1 MWKISGIFTL
11 HHTVL
16 RCTECLSTLTE
27 TGGARITIAVPPF
40 SILIY
45 LTAILTGELHW
56 ILQHNKSND
65 RTCGTTLVWIYDRI
79 AALWSL
85 ALDRVTHWL
94 SILTGAGVTCTQL
107 PGVSLIVA
115 SIAHCASMSAWR
127 QARGAAFSLQHIEL
141 VTVTPNWWT
150 AVSVT

>member
-45 LTAILTGELHW
+45 LTA
-56 ILQHNKSND
+56 
-65 RTCGTTLVWIYDRI
+65 
-79 AALWSL
+79 
-85 ALDRVTHWL
+85 
-94 SILTGAGVTCTQL
+94 ILTGAGVTCTQL